1 MAVMNQQYL
10 AGEDIAQRAGVLE
23 TAYMTEDGRFVLDV
37 TDLKR
42 VRLLPEEYITG
53 LDVEPIS
60 KEEAQVLISENHYRR
75 YGDAE
80 KEETEETEETLSEEE
95 AEAPAEAEDETEEEE
110 EEE

>member
-1 MAVMNQQYL
+1 MAVLNQQYL

-23 TAYMTEDGRFVLDV
+23 TAYMTEDGRFILDV

-80 KEETEETEETLSEEE
+80 KKDETLSEEE
-95 AEAPAEAEDETEEEE
+95 TEAPAEAEEGTKEEEE
-110 EEE
+110 E

>member
-1 MAVMNQQYL
+1 MAVLNQQYL

-60 KEEAQVLISENHYRR
+60 KEDAQVLISENHYRR

-80 KEETEETEETLSEEE
+80 KEETLSEEE
-95 AEAPAEAEDETEEEE
+95 AEAPAEAEEETEAEKEEE
-110 EEE
+110 